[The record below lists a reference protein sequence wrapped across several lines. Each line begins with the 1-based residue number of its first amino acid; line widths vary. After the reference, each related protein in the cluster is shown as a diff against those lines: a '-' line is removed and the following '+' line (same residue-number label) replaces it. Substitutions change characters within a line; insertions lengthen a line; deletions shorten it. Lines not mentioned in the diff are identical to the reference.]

1 VSKADAVHAGA
12 SGGPPYFSISARKL
26 AVLLL
31 CTGGAYSLVWLYHN
45 WWAIRLRSGQKL
57 SPIHRSLLFFVFL
70 YPLLKGMRVSAEVVG
85 VKAKFSPVAIAV
97 SMPPILWLARLDDL
111 LWPLV
116 YVGVAPLVLVQ
127 LSVNRVNDV
136 LAPGTCASAAYSAWE
151 RVIAFGGGPFVVLGL
166 VGTYLLP

>member
-12 SGGPPYFSISARKL
+12 PGGPPYFSISARKL

-116 YVGVAPLVLVQ
+116 YVGVAPLNDRPRFGVGRIGVRLQDEHVDG
-127 LSVNRVNDV
+127 LSDGRVGIV
-136 LAPGTCASAAYSAWE
+136 
-151 RVIAFGGGPFVVLGL
+151 
-166 VGTYLLP
+166 